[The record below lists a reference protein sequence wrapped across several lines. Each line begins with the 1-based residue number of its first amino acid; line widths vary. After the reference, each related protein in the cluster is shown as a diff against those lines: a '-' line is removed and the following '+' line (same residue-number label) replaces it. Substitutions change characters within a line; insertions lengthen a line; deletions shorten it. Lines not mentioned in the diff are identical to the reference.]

1 MADELGSAGVVEQT
15 TAQVAGQTTSKK
27 FISPSIDIIKT
38 LQGKIELSLRAVG
51 AVSLQYL

>member
-1 MADELGSAGVVEQT
+1 MADELGSAAVVDQT

-38 LQGKIELSLRAVG
+38 VQGMIELSLRTVG
-51 AVSLQYL
+51 AVSSHYL